1 MTNKPRKKVV
11 SPVSPSREEDC
22 CPHGGKNHA
31 ECPMC
36 FTSPSQE
43 EWEMEFDARFTHE
56 ERGFAGEIISREVN
70 AEHLGDVK
78 SKLFPE
84 IKNFI
89 ALTISQARA
98 STLKE
103 VGEGVEA
110 LKRLPKL
117 YFEPDYVDDHDEC
130 VIHNKAINAALEAVQ
145 TALQDKKLP

>member
-1 MTNKPRKKVV
+1 MGTRAGGGTFCMPRECWCHRV
-11 SPVSPSREEDC
+11 SQDKEP
-22 CPHGGKNHA
+22 
-31 ECPMC
+31 
-36 FTSPSQE
+36 SPSQE
-43 EWEMEFDARFTHE
+43 EWEREFDARFTHE
-56 ERGFAGEIISREVN
+56 ERGFAGGIISREVN

-103 VGEGVEA
+103 VWEEIEK